1 MISNENDDLRERI
14 QVMEEINENDQ
25 VYDIQRLVKEK
36 RILEKRIIKLEQSG
50 SNWNR
55 QSIKN
60 QMSSLSK

>member
-1 MISNENDDLRERI
+1 
-14 QVMEEINENDQ
+14 MEEINENDQ

-60 QMSSLSK
+60 